1 MADQPV
7 PPARTAPPVP
17 PARTAPPVPP
27 ARTAR
32 DRARQ
37 EITAEILAT
46 ARRHLATDGAAGLSL
61 RAVAR
66 ELGFASSAVYRY
78 VPSREELLTELLIS
92 SYDDLG
98 SSVEHAAA
106 TSLEQPPARRW
117 VVVAAAIR
125 TWAVEHPHEW
135 ALLYGSP
142 VPGYQ
147 APERTIGPGIRA
159 SLALLGVLRDAARSG
174 WRPPSTEVDEQLGED
189 LVALGATLGLPADLD
204 RGAAVAVVAAW
215 TQTFRA
221 GELRG
226 LRADRGHGRLG
237 RAALRR
243 RVAGDRRRAG
253 PGRRRAV
260 RSVSRADRW
269 VAPIGESRTDP

>member
-1 MADQPV
+1 MADEPVQPDS
-7 PPARTAPPVP
+7 TD
-17 PARTAPPVPP
+17 PPVPP

-98 SSVEHAAA
+98 RTVEDAAA
-106 TSLEQPPARRW
+106 ASAELPPARRW
-117 VVVAAAIR
+117 VAVAAAIR
-125 TWAVEHPHEW
+125 AWAVEHPHEW

-159 SLALLGVLRDAARSG
+159 SLALLGVLRDAARQG
-174 WRPPSTEVDEQLGED
+174 WRPPSTEVDDELGED
-189 LVALGATLGLPADLD
+189 LAALGSTLELPDDLD
-204 RGAAVAVVAAW
+204 PGSLVAIVAAW
-215 TQTFRA
+215 TQTFGLVSFEVFGQTVRMVGSDEQLFA
-221 GELRG
+221 AAATATATALGLDELEP
-226 LRADRGHGRLG
+226 
-237 RAALRR
+237 
-243 RVAGDRRRAG
+243 G
-253 PGRRRAV
+253 PGRA
-260 RSVSRADRW
+260 SPS
-269 VAPIGESRTDP
+269 DP

>member
-1 MADQPV
+1 MADPSADTD
-7 PPARTAPPVP
+7 PATHVAS
-17 PARTAPPVPP
+17 T

-37 EITAEILAT
+37 EITAEILST
-46 ARRHLATDGAAGLSL
+46 ARRHLATDGAAGVSL

-98 SSVEHAAA
+98 GTAEDAAA
-106 TSLEQPPARRW
+106 ASADLPPARRW
-117 VVVAAAIR
+117 VTVAATIR
-125 TWAVEHPHEW
+125 TWAVDHPHEW

-159 SLALLGVLRDAARSG
+159 SLALLGVLRDAAQDG
-174 WRPPSTEVDEQLGED
+174 WRPPSTEVDHELGAD
-189 LVALGATLGLPADLD
+189 LAALGVILGLPDELD
-204 RGAAVAVVAAW
+204 PGSLVAIVAAW
-215 TQTFRA
+215 TQTFGLVSFEVFGQTVRMVGSDEMLFEAAARA
-221 GELRG
+221 TATALG
-226 LRADRGHGRLG
+226 LED
-237 RAALRR
+237 
-243 RVAGDRRRAG
+243 VDRRRG
-253 PGRRRAV
+253 D
-260 RSVSRADRW
+260 S
-269 VAPIGESRTDP
+269 APSDP